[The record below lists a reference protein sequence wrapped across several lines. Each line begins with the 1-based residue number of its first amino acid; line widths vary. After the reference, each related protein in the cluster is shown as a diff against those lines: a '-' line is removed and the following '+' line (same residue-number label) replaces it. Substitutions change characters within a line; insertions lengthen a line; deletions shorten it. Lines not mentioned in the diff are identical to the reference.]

1 MKQTSLPRG
10 PARRRRL
17 SLRHSARNRPLQA
30 CVVLHSALR
39 GALEARFLLETSF
52 DGVANFP
59 ATPTGGGRL
68 ANTRKPESESSLIL
82 RSFAAFTLLLTGADH
97 WTTYQCLRAPI
108 EGWTVVE
115 ANPLADWLF
124 QGVGVAAGLAVD
136 SLVTLVAIGFLVSTT
151 RFDNGL
157 KLSLLAFISLT
168 TGYAVVNN
176 LQAMSNL
183 GLSPFSSLWS
193 S

>member
-1 MKQTSLPRG
+1 
-10 PARRRRL
+10 
-17 SLRHSARNRPLQA
+17 
-30 CVVLHSALR
+30 
-39 GALEARFLLETSF
+39 LLEYSF
-52 DGVANFP
+52 DGVANCP
-59 ATPTGGGRL
+59 ASPTGGGLL

-82 RSFAAFTLLLTGADH
+82 RSLAAFTLLLTGADH

-108 EGWTVVE
+108 DGWTVVE

-157 KLSLLAFISLT
+157 KLSLLVFISLT

-176 LQAMSNL
+176 LHAMSNL
-183 GLSPFSSLWS
+183 GLSPFSPLWS